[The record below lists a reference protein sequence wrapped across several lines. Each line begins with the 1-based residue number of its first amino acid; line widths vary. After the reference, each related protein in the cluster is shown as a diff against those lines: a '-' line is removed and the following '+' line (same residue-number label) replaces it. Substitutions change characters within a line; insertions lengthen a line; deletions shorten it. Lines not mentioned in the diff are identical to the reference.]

1 MNRIQVVNYG
11 IYVSLCVGSHSV
23 GHDGSVLLS
32 ADLLSDNEVDY
43 AVDELINQLNKAR
56 VKAKEEIR
64 KINNTQVYGADK

>member
-43 AVDELINQLNKAR
+43 AVDELIN
-56 VKAKEEIR
+56 
-64 KINNTQVYGADK
+64 